1 MGMAAS
7 SLRLTSL
14 AARKNQVEFE
24 GQQINQQRVVLSQ
37 KSSAV
42 YNQMLEMQ
50 VPTAP
55 DPSNYTKI
63 VYKFNAG
70 NGESQIINMAKKA
83 SGPYNYSIKYKSPA
97 TEKVLSRSTYNNVS
111 FAKPTD
117 KIGNDKFQYLN
128 SNINGNFHE
137 MELVGGS
144 DSAKLLSVYK
154 NNLSV
159 YSNMKTIEAQI
170 AALSAK
176 GQGSDKVSSSTQR
189 DIAAAL
195 GISDTTSAGTEALKK
210 YMRPKS
216 GLLLAKMAEA
226 TQDPNNPAV
235 YTENN
240 ILAGI
245 AYDLPLDDGHGNN
258 DSKTLKQRLEEY
270 NSANS
275 TSYTLNNL
283 AEMLNA
289 VEGHKD
295 NLNLTSTDL
304 ENINSIDDL
313 AGLVYGN
320 LNDFPRSTMLDEL
333 FKMSNFNPLFSA
345 SEAATS
351 LYNAGTGEGAIN
363 TNITNDDMI
372 AMLQGMLKSI
382 SITSDNANGYSTSSE
397 YNLAVVTPSY
407 TQYANSASVPGMT
420 NVDKNQ
426 ALYQYT
432 DAKGDKAYMYVSL
445 DNLSDTY
452 QNSYADSVNVYENAL
467 SYVDGRTE
475 INEQDANIV
484 LSSDGQITKITFA
497 DGTMVQP
504 TVTTEMDQ
512 DAYDFAMVEY
522 EYKKDVYEKAMNDAN
537 AKIKVIQA
545 QDQKLE
551 VRLKQLDTEQKAL
564 STEIDAVKSVRD
576 KSIEGSFK
584 TFA

>member
-70 NGESQIINMAKKA
+70 YGESQILNMAKKA
-83 SGPYNYSIKYKSPA
+83 QGAYNYSITYKSPA
-97 TEKVLSRSTYNNVS
+97 TEKVLSKSTYNNIS

-117 KIGNDKFQYLN
+117 KTGEKYQYLN
-128 SNINGNFHE
+128 ANVNGVLRE
-137 MELVGGS
+137 MELRGGENA
-144 DSAKLLSVYK
+144 AKLLSAYK
-154 NNLSV
+154 NNLSI
-159 YSNMKTIEAQI
+159 YSNMKTIEEQI

-176 GQGSDKVSSSTQR
+176 DKDDDYVSSSTQR
-189 DIAAAL
+189 TIAAAL
-195 GISDTTSAGTEALKK
+195 GITSSTSAGAEALKK
-210 YMRPKS
+210 CMRPNS

-283 AEMLNA
+283 AAMLNA

-295 NLNLTSTDL
+295 NLNLASTDL

-320 LNDFPRSTMLDEL
+320 LNDSPRSTMLDEL
-333 FKMSNFNPLFSA
+333 FKLSNYNPLFSA

-351 LYNAGTGEGAIN
+351 LYNAGTGAGSIN
-363 TNITNDDMI
+363 TNITNADMI
-372 AMLQGMLKSI
+372 QMLREMLKQI
-382 SITSDNANGYSTSSE
+382 SATDNYAGSETSAQYYSDI
-397 YNLAVVTPSY
+397 VIPSY
-407 TQYANSASVPGMT
+407 TQYANEVSLEGIT

-426 ALYQYT
+426 ALYCYK
-432 DAKGDKAYMYVSL
+432 DANGDDAYMYVSL
-445 DNLSDTY
+445 DDLSDSYKNT
-452 QNSYADSVNVYENAL
+452 YADSVNVYENAI

-475 INEQDANIV
+475 INQQDANIV
-484 LSSDGQITKITFA
+484 LSADGQITKITFA

-512 DAYDFAMVEY
+512 EAYDFAMVEY
-522 EYKKDVYEKAMNDAN
+522 EYKKDVYEKNMNDAN
-537 AKIKVIQA
+537 AKIKVIQG

>member
-83 SGPYNYSIKYKSPA
+83 SGPYNYSIRYKSPA

-117 KIGNDKFQYLN
+117 KMENDKFQYLN

-159 YSNMKTIEAQI
+159 YSNMQTIEAQI

-176 GQGSDKVSSSTQR
+176 GQGNDKVSSSTQR

-210 YMRPKS
+210 YMRPKEFTNTQIDALS
-216 GLLLAKMAEA
+216 DDAKKAAARAYNLPYYSSSA
-226 TQDPNNPAV
+226 TNKLGDSITDPNQQ
-235 YTENN
+235 TELLN
-240 ILAGI
+240 ILNGV
-245 AYDLPLDDGHGNN
+245 NN
-258 DSKTLKQRLEEY
+258 GS
-270 NSANS
+270 
-275 TSYTLNNL
+275 LNWDNI
-283 AEMLNA
+283 
-289 VEGHKD
+289 KD
-295 NLNLTSTDL
+295 ITN
-304 ENINSIDDL
+304 IDDL
-313 AGLVYGN
+313 AGLVYNHKNDNGREDLRDILFN
-320 LNDFPRSTMLDEL
+320 QTGYDPLNIGTGATA
-333 FKMSNFNPLFSA
+333 A
-345 SEAATS
+345 SQAALS
-351 LYNAGTGEGAIN
+351 LYYAGTGEGAIN

-382 SITSDNANGYSTSSE
+382 SVTPDNANGYSTSSE

-432 DAKGDKAYMYVSL
+432 DANGDKAYMYVSL

-452 QNSYADSVNVYENAL
+452 QNTYADSVNVYENVT
-467 SYVDGRTE
+467 SFVDGRTE

-484 LSSDGQITKITFA
+484 LSADGQITKITFA

>member
-37 KSSAV
+37 KSSAI

-70 NGESQIINMAKKA
+70 YGESQILNMAKKA
-83 SGPYNYSIKYKSPA
+83 SGPYNYNITYKSPA
-97 TEKVLSRSTYNNVS
+97 TEKVLSKSSYNNVS
-111 FAKPTD
+111 FTKPTD
-117 KIGNDKFQYLN
+117 IQGSEFQYLN
-128 SNINGNFHE
+128 TNINGNTHQ

-144 DSAKLLSVYK
+144 DSAKLLQTYK

-159 YSNMKTIEAQI
+159 YGNMKTIEEQI
-170 AALSAK
+170 ATLSAK
-176 GQGSDKVSSSTQR
+176 KSDDKVSSSAQR

-195 GISDTTSAGTEALKK
+195 GISNTTSAGTEALKK
-210 YMRPKS
+210 YMRPSAFTNEQIDALSDDAKKGAAHAYNLPYYS
-216 GLLLAKMAEA
+216 SSATNKLGDSITDANQQTELL
-226 TQDPNNPAV
+226 
-235 YTENN
+235 N
-240 ILAGI
+240 ILNGVNNGSLTWDNI
-245 AYDLPLDDGHGNN
+245 KDLTN
-258 DSKTLKQRLEEY
+258 
-270 NSANS
+270 
-275 TSYTLNNL
+275 
-283 AEMLNA
+283 
-289 VEGHKD
+289 
-295 NLNLTSTDL
+295 
-304 ENINSIDDL
+304 IDDL
-313 AGLVYGN
+313 AGLVYDHKNDNGREDLRDVLFN
-320 LNDFPRSTMLDEL
+320 ATGYDPLNIGT
-333 FKMSNFNPLFSA
+333 SA
-345 SEAATS
+345 TAASQAALS
-351 LYNAGTGEGAIN
+351 LYNAGTGEGTIN
-363 TNITNDDMI
+363 TNITNEAMI
-372 AMLQGMLKSI
+372 TMLQGMLKSI
-382 SITSDNANGYSTSSE
+382 SVTPDNADGYSTSSE
-397 YNLAVVTPSY
+397 YNSAVVIPS
-407 TQYANSASVPGMT
+407 QIVYANSCAVSGMT
-420 NVDKNQ
+420 NVNGNQ

-432 DAKGDKAYMYVSL
+432 DANGDKAYMYVPL
-445 DNLSDTY
+445 EKLSETY
-452 QNSYADSVNVYENAL
+452 QNTYADSVNVYENAI
-467 SYVDGRTE
+467 SYVEGRTE
-475 INEQDANIV
+475 INQQDANIV

-512 DAYDFAMVEY
+512 EAYDFAMVEY
-522 EYKKDVYEKAMNDAN
+522 EYKKDVYEKNMNDAN
-537 AKIKVIQA
+537 AKIKVIQG

>member
-83 SGPYNYSIKYKSPA
+83 SGPYNYSIRYKSPA
-97 TEKVLSRSTYNNVS
+97 TEKVLSRSTYNNVA
-111 FAKPTD
+111 FTKPTG
-117 KIGNDKFQYLN
+117 KTGEKYQYLN
-128 SNINGNFHE
+128 ANVNGNSYE
-137 MELVGGS
+137 MELVGGENAS
-144 DSAKLLSVYK
+144 KALTEYK
-154 NNLSV
+154 NNLSI
-159 YSNMKTIEAQI
+159 YQNMKTIEEQI
-170 AALSAK
+170 TALNGKS
-176 GQGSDKVSSSTQR
+176 SEKVSSVKQR

-195 GISDTTSAGTEALKK
+195 GITSSTSAGADALKK
-210 YMRPKS
+210 YMRPKEFTNTQIDALSDDAKKAAARAYNLPNYS
-216 GLLLAKMAEA
+216 GSLTGKLADSITDANQQAELL
-226 TQDPNNPAV
+226 T
-235 YTENN
+235 
-240 ILAGI
+240 I
-245 AYDLPLDDGHGNN
+245 
-258 DSKTLKQRLEEY
+258 
-270 NSANS
+270 
-275 TSYTLNNL
+275 LNNVNSGSL
-283 AEMLNA
+283 TWDDI
-289 VEGHKD
+289 KD
-295 NLNLTSTDL
+295 ITNM
-304 ENINSIDDL
+304 DDL
-313 AGLVYGN
+313 AGLVYGDKNDNGREELKDILFDKTGYDPLN
-320 LNDFPRSTMLDEL
+320 LS
-333 FKMSNFNPLFSA
+333 SGA
-345 SEAATS
+345 SGASKAALS
-351 LYNAGTGEGAIN
+351 IYNAGTGEGSIN
-363 TNITNDDMI
+363 TDITNEDMI
-372 AMLQGMLKSI
+372 NMLMGMLKAI
-382 SITSDNANGYSTSSE
+382 SITAQQPQGYSSSSE
-397 YNLAVVTPSY
+397 YNNNVVLQNY
-407 TQYANSASVPGMT
+407 TKYLNTIDVNGMT
-420 NVDKNQ
+420 NVNKNQ

-432 DAKGDKAYMYVSL
+432 DANGDKAYMYVPL
-445 DNLSDTY
+445 DNLIDTY
-452 QNSYADSVNVYENAL
+452 QNTYTDSVIAYENAL

>member
-37 KSSAV
+37 KSSAI

-70 NGESQIINMAKKA
+70 YGESQILNMAKKA
-83 SGPYNYSIKYKSPA
+83 SGPYNYNITYKSPA
-97 TEKVLSRSTYNNVS
+97 TEKVLSKSSYNNVS
-111 FAKPTD
+111 FTKPTD
-117 KIGNDKFQYLN
+117 KTGGKYQYLN
-128 SNINGNFHE
+128 TNINGNSYQ

-144 DSAKLLSVYK
+144 SSADLLSKYK

-159 YSNMKTIEAQI
+159 YSNMKTIEEQI
-170 AALSAK
+170 ATLSAK
-176 GQGSDKVSSSTQR
+176 KSDDKVSSSAQR

-195 GISDTTSAGTEALKK
+195 GISNTTSAGTEALKK
-210 YMRPKS
+210 YMRPSTFTDEQIDALSDDAKKAAARAYNLPYYS
-216 GLLLAKMAEA
+216 SSATNKLGDSITDANQQTELL
-226 TQDPNNPAV
+226 T
-235 YTENN
+235 
-240 ILAGI
+240 I
-245 AYDLPLDDGHGNN
+245 
-258 DSKTLKQRLEEY
+258 
-270 NSANS
+270 
-275 TSYTLNNL
+275 LNNVNSGSL
-283 AEMLNA
+283 TWDDI
-289 VEGHKD
+289 KD
-295 NLNLTSTDL
+295 LT
-304 ENINSIDDL
+304 NIDDL
-313 AGLVYGN
+313 AGRVYDHKNDNGREDLRDVLFN
-320 LNDFPRSTMLDEL
+320 ATGYDPLNIGTSATA
-333 FKMSNFNPLFSA
+333 A
-345 SEAATS
+345 SEAALS
-351 LYNAGTGEGAIN
+351 LYNAGTGEGTIN
-363 TNITNDDMI
+363 TNITNEAMVT
-372 AMLQGMLKSI
+372 MLQGMLKSI
-382 SITSDNANGYSTSSE
+382 SVTPDNAGGYSTSSE
-397 YNLAVVTPSY
+397 YNSAVVVPS
-407 TQYANSASVPGMT
+407 QFAYANSCAVSGMT
-420 NVDKNQ
+420 NVNGNQ
-426 ALYQYT
+426 ALYEYT
-432 DAKGDKAYMYVSL
+432 DANGDKAYMYVPL
-445 DNLSDTY
+445 ENLSETY
-452 QNSYADSVNVYENAL
+452 QNTYADSITAYENAI

-475 INEQDANIV
+475 INQQDANIV

-512 DAYDFAMVEY
+512 EAYDFAMVEY
-522 EYKKDVYEKAMNDAN
+522 EYKKDVYEKEMNDAN
-537 AKIKVIQA
+537 AKVKVIQG